1 MKLRRSL
8 ALAAATAAITPAVLL
23 AAPVAYAS
31 DEVPAAT
38 SSESTSTSTEE
49 SQTTTVTTPGTEET
63 TAGTEETT
71 PGNEETTA
79 GTEETTSGTDK
90 TAPDTK
96 ASTPAADASKSTDA
110 SPTKPGASPSPSASE
125 SSFPTECDT
134 DTPPKFDDKLSTGLS
149 GLPSKIVAGSGFH
162 NFKMNVKNSG
172 THTYKRVDLGVFAMT
187 MSESEDDFSTDN
199 YLTLQYKDPS
209 TGTWTD
215 ISTDEDDDAQG
226 YLGYTDIQAKE
237 SFSIDL
243 RLAVDAKAPAGFGF
257 AMSIGM
263 YADDKGD
270 CFQAGDENFYDF
282 DVLKA
287 GAAPGKPTEAKPQGG
302 RKPLPAKPSGNTQI
316 SPQGHLA
323 ETGASSV
330 LPLFALSGGAA
341 VALGAGAVFAVRRRK
356 GAGSGIV
363 A

>member
-1 MKLRRSL
+1 MR
-8 ALAAATAAITPAVLL
+8 
-23 AAPVAYAS
+23 
-31 DEVPAAT
+31 T
-38 SSESTSTSTEE
+38 S
-49 SQTTTVTTPGTEET
+49 
-63 TAGTEETT
+63 
-71 PGNEETTA
+71 
-79 GTEETTSGTDK
+79 
-90 TAPDTK
+90 
-96 ASTPAADASKSTDA
+96 
-110 SPTKPGASPSPSASE
+110 
-125 SSFPTECDT
+125 
-134 DTPPKFDDKLSTGLS
+134 LS

-162 NFKMNVKNSG
+162 NFKLNVNNTG
-172 THTYKRVDLGVFAMT
+172 DHAYKRVDLGVFAAAV
-187 MSESEDDFSTDN
+187 SEDDLSDN
-199 YLTLQYKDPS
+199 HLTLQYKDPT
-209 TGTWTD
+209 TGAWTD
-215 ISTDEDDDAQG
+215 ISLDMDSDDAG
-226 YLGYTDIQAKE
+226 YLGYTDVQAKE

-257 AMSIGM
+257 AVSVGM
-263 YADDKGD
+263 YADDKGNCVQSSD
-270 CFQAGDENFYDF
+270 DNFYEF

-287 GAAPGKPTEAKPQGG
+287 GAAPGKPTDAKPQGG

>member
-8 ALAAATAAITPAVLL
+8 ALAAATAAIAPAVLL

-49 SQTTTVTTPGTEET
+49 SQSTTVTTPGTEET
-63 TAGTEETT
+63 TASTEETT
-71 PGNEETTA
+71 PGSEETTA
-79 GTEETTSGTDK
+79 GTEETTSGTEK

-110 SPTKPGASPSPSASE
+110 SPSASPSPSASA
-125 SSFPTECDT
+125 SAFPTECDE
-134 DTPPKFDDKLSTGLS
+134 DTEPKFDNKLRTSLS

-162 NFKMNVKNSG
+162 NFKLNVNNTG
-172 THTYKRVDLGVFAMT
+172 DHAYKRVDLGVFAAAV
-187 MSESEDDFSTDN
+187 SEDDLSDN
-199 YLTLQYKDPS
+199 HLTLQYKDPT
-209 TGTWTD
+209 TGAWTD
-215 ISTDEDDDAQG
+215 ISLDMDSDDAG
-226 YLGYTDIQAKE
+226 YLGYTDVQAKE

-257 AMSIGM
+257 AVSVGM
-263 YADDKGD
+263 YADDKGNCVQSSD
-270 CFQAGDENFYDF
+270 DNFYEF

-287 GAAPGKPTEAKPQGG
+287 GVAPGKPTEAKPQGG
-302 RKPLPAKPSGNTQI
+302 RKPLPAKPVGNTQI

>member
-38 SSESTSTSTEE
+38 SSESTSTEE
-49 SQTTTVTTPGTEET
+49 SQTTTETTPGTEET

-71 PGNEETTA
+71 PGTEETA
-79 GTEETTSGTDK
+79 KGTEETTSGTEK

-110 SPTKPGASPSPSASE
+110 SPSAPGAAPSPSASA
-125 SSFPTECDT
+125 SAFPTECDENT
-134 DTPPKFDDKLSTGLS
+134 QPKFDDKLRTSLS

-162 NFKMNVKNSG
+162 NFKLNVNNTG
-172 THTYKRVDLGVFAMT
+172 THAYKRVDLGVFAAAV
-187 MSESEDDFSTDN
+187 SEDDLSDAN
-199 YLTLQYKDPS
+199 HLTLQYKDPT
-209 TGTWTD
+209 TGAWTD
-215 ISTDEDDDAQG
+215 ISLDMDSDDAG
-226 YLGYTDIQAKE
+226 YLGYTDVQAKE

-243 RLAVDAKAPAGFGF
+243 RLAVDAKAPDGFGF
-257 AMSIGM
+257 AVSVGM
-263 YADDKGD
+263 YADDKGNCVQSSD
-270 CFQAGDENFYDF
+270 DNFYEF

-302 RKPLPAKPSGNTQI
+302 RKPLPAKPAGNTQI

-356 GAGSGIV
+356 GAASGIV

>member
-63 TAGTEETT
+63 TASTEETT
-71 PGNEETTA
+71 PGSEETTA

-90 TAPDTK
+90 TAPDAK

-110 SPTKPGASPSPSASE
+110 SPSANPSPSASA
-125 SSFPTECDT
+125 SAFPTECDE
-134 DTPPKFDDKLSTGLS
+134 DTPPKFDDKLRTSLS

-162 NFKMNVKNSG
+162 NFKLNVNNTG
-172 THTYKRVDLGVFAMT
+172 DHAYKRVDLGVFAAAV
-187 MSESEDDFSTDN
+187 SEDDLSDAN
-199 YLTLQYKDPS
+199 HLTLQYKDPT
-209 TGTWTD
+209 TGAWTD
-215 ISTDEDDDAQG
+215 ISLDMDSDDAG
-226 YLGYTDIQAKE
+226 YLGYTDVQAKE

-257 AMSIGM
+257 AVSVGM
-263 YADDKGD
+263 YADDKGNCVQSSD
-270 CFQAGDENFYDF
+270 DNFYEF

-287 GAAPGKPTEAKPQGG
+287 GAAPGKPTDAKPQGG